1 MSWLWDLLENF
12 NLGAILYRLIF
23 PEPVGDATLPPK
35 YIYPPDVLPPPEGGQ
50 CPKQYTIFLRR
61 QTNLLGAPPDDES
74 EAGGAIGPLGS
85 PNFAGEITSTNRFRL
100 TVSFSASSFVASDV
114 VMMFGSQPK
123 HFTQSGS
130 AFQIYNPD
138 GSLYGYL
145 NYSVRYQTADGSP
158 DNCGSIPPPV
168 GDRERSIPVSR
179 PVPVPVPLP
188 PVVTPPVPVP
198 IPIPP
203 IPPLPPSLPR
213 PPLPITPPVGINLDV
228 NLNFNF
234 YNDIDFNFVFN
245 INNGTGTLPI
255 EPFQSL
261 AKLLYAILLEV
272 KESRRVIDRMAKQVD
287 CLAEKFCREGK
298 EMCRLPLGI
307 VGYSK
312 RSLYGLPTEDEK
324 LRPIAV
330 QILFAQIQNAAG
342 RRVRPSAPNLYSP
355 QALGYYAF
363 QFESGGFG
371 ALEEIRF
378 SQPYISIPE
387 RAIAIAFWIEP
398 QAGDGYLYCWYEKTK
413 YETQEEPPSIAP

>member
-1 MSWLWDLLENF
+1 MGNWLWDFLNDF
-12 NLGAILYRLIF
+12 NLGAILWRLIF
-23 PEPVGDATLPPK
+23 PEPVGDATLPPR
-35 YIYPPDVLPPPEGGQ
+35 YVLPPDVIAPPDGGQ
-50 CPKQYTIFLRR
+50 CSKDYYVCVKVEGTMPSNIFYLHDYICK
-61 QTNLLGAPPDDES
+61 GVVS
-74 EAGGAIGPLGS
+74 GPLGTPS
-85 PNFAGEITSTNRFRL
+85 FFGRYSQSTFE
-100 TVSFSASSFVASDV
+100 FVV
-114 VMMFGSQPK
+114 KFSQPDVEL
-123 HFTQSGS
+123 TWPAGGL
-130 AFQIYNPD
+130 APLGIYFIQQ
-138 GSLYGYL
+138 GL
-145 NYSVRYQTADGSP
+145 NFNFYYSSNNQLVGTATYFVRYQTADGSP
-158 DNCGSIPPPV
+158 DDCGSIPPPV

-198 IPIPP
+198 LPIPP
-203 IPPLPPSLPR
+203 APTLPPNLPLPR
-213 PPLPITPPVGINLDV
+213 LPINPPIGIDLDV

-255 EPFQSL
+255 QPFQSL
-261 AKLLYAILLEV
+261 AKLLYAILMEV
-272 KESRRVIDRMAKQVD
+272 KESRQVLDRMAKQVD
-287 CLAEKFCREGK
+287 CLAKKFCREGK
-298 EMCRLPLGI
+298 EIYRLPLGI
-307 VGYSK
+307 IGYSK
-312 RSLYGLPTEDEK
+312 RSLYGLPTEDSELK
-324 LRPIAV
+324 PIAV

-378 SQPYISIPE
+378 SQPYIPIPE

-413 YETQEEPPSIAP
+413 YEEQ